1 MTSGE
6 PIRLKRD
13 CAGVMIPSGVTV
25 KLTAG
30 SAVWVTQTLGG
41 NYSVM
46 TDRGYVVRISGQ
58 DADALGIQGAVEVK
72 PGSAVQMKDRAEIE
86 KAVWERLKSCFDP
99 EIPVNIVDLGLI
111 YHCEVVPLRE
121 KSYRAEVRFT
131 LTARGCGMG
140 EALKAD
146 IKKKLSTIPG
156 VQEIH
161 VELVWDPPW
170 HQGRMSG
177 EAKVQLGMV

>member
-1 MTSGE
+1 MRSGE

-13 CAGVMIPSGVTV
+13 CEGVMIPSGETV
-25 KLTAG
+25 KLAAG
-30 SAVWVTQTLGG
+30 SAVWITQRLGG

-46 TDRGYVVRISGQ
+46 TDRGHVVRIAGQ
-58 DADALGIQGAVEVK
+58 DSDALGVQ
-72 PGSAVQMKDRAEIE
+72 GSAETKPETPFRTEDRAEMQ
-86 KAVWERLKSCFDP
+86 KAVWEQLKSCFDP

-121 KSYRAEVRFT
+121 NGYRAEVRFT

-146 IKKKLSTIPG
+146 IQNKLSTVPG
-156 VQEIH
+156 VREIH